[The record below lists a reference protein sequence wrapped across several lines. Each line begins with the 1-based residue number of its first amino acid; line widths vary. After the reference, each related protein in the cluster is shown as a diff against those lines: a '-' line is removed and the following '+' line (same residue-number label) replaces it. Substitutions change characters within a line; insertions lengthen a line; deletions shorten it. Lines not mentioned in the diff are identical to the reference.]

1 MKIISSLLP
10 VWAGC
15 TDTLLRHKTA
25 PTAGLPFRSSSYPGR
40 WSPRLRRGGEAARG
54 CSGQEAGGGGDGSAF
69 RMWTDPLTPGWM
81 PPPAAG
87 ASAVAPH
94 QWTAVSSEWTSPS
107 GLSSPG
113 HTCIPAAPSD
123 GRHSS
128 LRSTQAQSIETHLQ
142 EKELGVK
149 THQKTLICW

>member
-1 MKIISSLLP
+1 
-10 VWAGC
+10 
-15 TDTLLRHKTA
+15 
-25 PTAGLPFRSSSYPGR
+25 
-40 WSPRLRRGGEAARG
+40 
-54 CSGQEAGGGGDGSAF
+54 
-69 RMWTDPLTPGWM
+69 M

-113 HTCIPAAPSD
+113 HTCIPVAPLD

-128 LRSTQAQSIETHLQ
+128 LRSTQAQSTETHLQ

-149 THQKTLICW
+149 TRHKTLTC